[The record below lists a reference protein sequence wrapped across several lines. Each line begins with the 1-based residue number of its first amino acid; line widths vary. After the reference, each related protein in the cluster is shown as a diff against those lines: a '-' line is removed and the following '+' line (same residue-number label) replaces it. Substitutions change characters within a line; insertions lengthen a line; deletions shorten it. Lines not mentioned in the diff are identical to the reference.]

1 MIRATIYIEKQV
13 WQEIREDAHEKWISP
28 GKYIVELYESIK
40 VNKGSKV
47 NKPETP
53 EKIEE
58 MPKPIKYE
66 APSSTG
72 GVQFKPCPKGGK

>member
-1 MIRATIYIEKQV
+1 MSTTILKNGNSSLGQARRV
-13 WQEIREDAHEKWISP
+13 FSP
-28 GKYIVELYESIK
+28 KLR
-40 VNKGSKV
+40 NKGSKV